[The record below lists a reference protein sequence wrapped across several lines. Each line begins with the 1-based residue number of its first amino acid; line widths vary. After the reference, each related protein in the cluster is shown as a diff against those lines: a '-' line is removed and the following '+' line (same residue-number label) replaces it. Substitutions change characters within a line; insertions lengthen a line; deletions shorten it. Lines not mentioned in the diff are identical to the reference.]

1 MNASRYP
8 WVVVALLWVV
18 ALLNYLDRQVIF
30 SMFPVLR
37 AEMKLSDLELG
48 LVGSSFLW
56 VYGLCSPFSGFLA
69 DRYGRR
75 RVLITSLIVWS
86 VLTWL
91 TGQTRTL
98 PELLFVRALMG
109 ISEACYLPAAL
120 ALIADYHDESTRSRA
135 TGLHYSGIYA
145 GIVLGGVGG
154 GWVAEHYGW
163 RLAFT
168 VLGAIGVAYALV
180 LIALLKEKTVAARVD
195 AEQPR
200 FFPAAQALLRL
211 PGFPMLMSIFAAVS
225 VANWLIYN
233 WMPLYLYER
242 FGMSLTASGFSAT
255 FYVQVGSVVGILVG
269 GALADRWFQK
279 NRRGRVWTQ
288 AAGIAAAAPFLFLS
302 GFTSVAGLLLVGLAV
317 FGVGRGMYDS
327 NGMPVLCQIVP
338 ADLRSTG
345 FGLLNMAGT
354 FSGGFVAL
362 GAGALKESVG
372 LGALLQGA
380 GVLLLIAAW
389 ALSRLPLEQPESKS

>member
-1 MNASRYP
+1 MKNSRYA
-8 WVVVALLWVV
+8 WLVVALLWVV

-37 AEMKLSDLELG
+37 AEMRLSDLELG

-91 TGQTRTL
+91 TGQARNL
-98 PELLFVRALMG
+98 HELLLARALMG
-109 ISEACYLPAAL
+109 VSEACYLPAAL
-120 ALIADYHDESTRSRA
+120 ALIADYHDESSRSRA

-168 VLGAIGVAYALV
+168 ILGAVGVLYAIV
-180 LIALLKEKTVAARVD
+180 LLAFLKEKPSTERKDPV
-195 AEQPR
+195 QPR
-200 FFPAAQALLRL
+200 FLASAQALLGIR
-211 PGFPMLMSIFAAVS
+211 GFPILMSIFAAVS
-225 VANWLIYN
+225 VANWLVYT

-242 FGMSLTASGFSAT
+242 FGMNLTASGFSAT
-255 FYVQVGSVVGILVG
+255 FYVQLGSVAGILVG
-269 GALADRWFQK
+269 GAMADRWFVRNQ
-279 NRRGRVWTQ
+279 RGRVWTQ
-288 AAGIAAAAPFLFLS
+288 AVGIAAAAPFLFIS
-302 GFTSVAGLLLVGLAV
+302 GFTSVASLLLVGLAV
-317 FGVGRGMYDS
+317 FGLGRGMYDS
-327 NGMPVLCQIVP
+327 NGMPVLCQVVP
-338 ADLRSTG
+338 AELRSTG

-362 GAGALKESVG
+362 GAGALKETVG

-380 GVLLLIAAW
+380 GVLLLLSAF
-389 ALSRLPLEQPESKS
+389 ALARLPLASKPH